1 MDEKGQTTIEYIML
15 LAGILMLTVVVFV
28 ILREN
33 AIGGARTDLNRSMV
47 NYNNAT
53 NTSGYV

>member
-1 MDEKGQTTIEYIML
+1 MDQKGQTTIEYIML
-15 LAGILMLTVVVFV
+15 LGGVLLMVVIAFV
-28 ILREN
+28 ILRSP
-33 AIGGARTDLNRSMV
+33 IGQGKQDINRSMI